1 MEPHYLSC
9 YGGFSGRTRARASP
23 VGLAHLATYT
33 RRARLVC
40 WLTPRWLPAGARD
53 FFTDPPKG
61 GSFSHWQCHAKQV
74 TPRVWPKYLR
84 PPWRGS
90 GRAADRAGRR
100 RPPPCSLSSRSFDS
114 TAGGPRNR
122 RRRGRTWT
130 THVPDCGAGPGFF
143 SFPQQ
148 PGRSRPVAAAQ
159 LESITCSITQLIGS
173 R

>member
-1 MEPHYLSC
+1 MVDS
-9 YGGFSGRTRARASP
+9 RAVPVPAQRAWP
-23 VGLAHLATYT
+23 IWFIGLLVGL
-33 RRARLVC
+33 LVD
-40 WLTPRWLPAGARD
+40 TPRWLPAGARD

-100 RPPPCSLSSRSFDS
+100 RPRPGSLSSRSFDS

-130 THVPDCGAGPGFF
+130 TPVPDCGAGPGFF
-143 SFPQQ
+143 LFPSSRGV
-148 PGRSRPVAAAQ
+148 PVLSPRRS
-159 LESITCSITQLIGS
+159 S
-173 R
+173 RVLHAVYYSTDR